1 MKRHFEE
8 NPYADKEWMAI
19 AHHLR
24 RHAYTLSDNLHF
36 MDAEPEKAEL
46 NREYTV
52 SLAASAYTTIAACE
66 AVLASVPKDVRKE
79 AKANAEEFIGCSAE
93 PIMELL
99 SEIFR

>member
-8 NPYADKEWMAI
+8 NPYADKEWIGI

-24 RHAYTLSDNLHF
+24 VHVSALSDNLHF
-36 MDAEPEKAEL
+36 MDAEPEKVEED
-46 NREYTV
+46 RKYTV
-52 SLAASAYTTIAACE
+52 KLASSAYTTIAACE

-79 AKANAEEFIGCSAE
+79 AKADAVEVIERKANPFLGI
-93 PIMELL
+93 L

>member
-8 NPYADKEWMAI
+8 NPYADKEWMGI

-24 RHAYTLSDNLHF
+24 EHVSALSDNLHF
-36 MDAEPEKAEL
+36 MDAEPEKVEED
-46 NREYTV
+46 RKYTV
-52 SLAASAYTTIAACE
+52 KLASSAYTTIAACE

-79 AKANAEEFIGCSAE
+79 AKADAVEVIERKANPFLGI
-93 PIMELL
+93 L